1 MNGILGMIALLIETE
16 LTPEQREYAETV
28 HLSGQS
34 LLTLINDILDFSKIE
49 AGKMSLDTVTFS
61 LRDTIGDTISAF
73 SLPARQKGL
82 ELAYQVEENVPDR
95 LMGDPGRLRQIL
107 INLVGNALK
116 FTETGEVRLRVWRDT
131 LQGEKSRFQ
140 FAVSDTGVGVPPEKR
155 ELIFESFAQADSS
168 TTRK

>member
-1 MNGILGMIALLIETE
+1 
-16 LTPEQREYAETV
+16 
-28 HLSGQS
+28 
-34 LLTLINDILDFSKIE
+34 
-49 AGKMSLDTVTFS
+49 MSLDTVTFS

-168 TTRK
+168 TTRKYGGTGLGLAISRHLVELMGGKIWVEIRRTHTGSQQRFRFRLPVFCRDGG